1 MIKINDITYNMTYYY
16 SPVTFRYRAIF
27 TDGSIRYFI
36 DMAEL
41 RRLINIS
48 DLSNISDFEKYH
60 KNAGWV
66 STYIRFKK

>member
-36 DMAEL
+36 DMADL
-41 RRLINIS
+41 RRRIKKS
-48 DLSNISDFEKYH
+48 DLSNISDFEKYY
-60 KNAGWV
+60 KNAGW
-66 STYIRFKK
+66 TLTCIRF